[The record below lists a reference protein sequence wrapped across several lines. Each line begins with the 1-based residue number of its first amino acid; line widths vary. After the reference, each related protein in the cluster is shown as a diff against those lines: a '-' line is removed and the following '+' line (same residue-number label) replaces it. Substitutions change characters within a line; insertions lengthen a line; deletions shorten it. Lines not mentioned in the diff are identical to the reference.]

1 MDMEKVY
8 VVMSYW
14 YGTHDDTPVFG
25 KVSKV
30 ERVVRG
36 DKVRAAQV
44 ELEISAKLMDESGY
58 CYVDSVE
65 AEMGE

>member
-14 YGTHDDTPVFG
+14 YGTHDDTSVFG
-25 KVSKV
+25 EVSKV

-36 DKVRAAQV
+36 NKSRAESVEKEIQETICDKHN
-44 ELEISAKLMDESGY
+44 Y
-58 CYVDSVE
+58 CYTDIVDT
-65 AEMGE
+65 EMCE